1 MSPDLS
7 SAVLLADDLLGGIVA
22 AYPEFAGERDM
33 HLDLE
38 TGPAVDDQPSGRGAP
53 EFGGVP
59 GEIIRHERGIE
70 RQLAEAG
77 YYVLPRIGERNVLKT
92 EDDGHVRCLI
102 GGFVDDDD
110 LSGITVVCATPV
122 VYRLVGANRQ
132 RPLISFALSAFWFA
146 SAAISLAVPASA
158 TPSLDTA
165 SASCASSFD
174 VRVWTKAKQPMTL
187 DWQRRVGQFF
197 RGRVLVV

>member
-132 RPLISFALSAFWFA
+132 RPLADLIRLVRFLVRLGGNFFGRSCECDAFLGHGVGVLRELVRRA
-146 SAAISLAVPASA
+146 RLDQGEAADDAGLA
-158 TPSLDTA
+158 TA
-165 SASCASSFD
+165 C
-174 VRVWTKAKQPMTL
+174 WT
-187 DWQRRVGQFF
+187 VS
-197 RGRVLVV
+197 